1 MKKKTIL
8 IVEDELDM
16 RIFISTLLETSGYRP
31 VMTRDGN
38 EGLRKAKNASP
49 DLIILDVMM
58 PGEGGIQMYRQLKT
72 DNTLNDIPVIMLS
85 AIAKKTFS
93 HYLKMLNARLEDP
106 LPEPEGYMEKPPE
119 AEELLK
125 MSASLVGAQKTF
137 SHCFNRQKAGET
149 SPESFNDSSS
159 REIR

>member
-58 PGEGGIQMYRQLKT
+58 P
-72 DNTLNDIPVIMLS
+72 
-85 AIAKKTFS
+85 
-93 HYLKMLNARLEDP
+93 
-106 LPEPEGYMEKPPE
+106 
-119 AEELLK
+119 
-125 MSASLVGAQKTF
+125 
-137 SHCFNRQKAGET
+137 
-149 SPESFNDSSS
+149 
-159 REIR
+159 